1 MGMVIETKRLKIIVL
16 TQEQLEM
23 LVDNIPEFEKRLNC
37 SYQGEKIEGI
47 FKNILYEQSLKIE
60 ANSDVYLWLTFWL
73 IVKKDDNIAVGM
85 IDFKNIP
92 NENRE
97 VEIGYGLGKKH
108 EHFGYMTE
116 AVEAFCTWGKKQAS
130 VKHIIAETE
139 IDNFSSQ
146 RVLQRNGF
154 IEYFRDKT
162 IWCIWHIS
170 TAGFAEQNGRNAK
183 LNGRITFDY

>member
-1 MGMVIETKRLKIIVL
+1 MVIETKRLKIIVL

-23 LVDNIPEFEKRLNC
+23 LVD
-37 SYQGEKIEGI
+37 
-47 FKNILYEQSLKIE
+47 
-60 ANSDVYLWLTFWL
+60 
-73 IVKKDDNIAVGM
+73 
-85 IDFKNIP
+85 NIP

-162 IWCIWHIS
+162 IWW
-170 TAGFAEQNGRNAK
+170 K
-183 LNGRITFDY
+183 L

>member
-1 MGMVIETKRLKIIVL
+1 MSNKLEFERGFLGMVIETKRLKIIVL

-92 NENRE
+92 NENR
-97 VEIGYGLGKKH
+97 
-108 EHFGYMTE
+108 
-116 AVEAFCTWGKKQAS
+116 
-130 VKHIIAETE
+130 
-139 IDNFSSQ
+139 
-146 RVLQRNGF
+146 
-154 IEYFRDKT
+154 
-162 IWCIWHIS
+162 
-170 TAGFAEQNGRNAK
+170 
-183 LNGRITFDY
+183 

>member
-1 MGMVIETKRLKIIVL
+1 M
-16 TQEQLEM
+16 
-23 LVDNIPEFEKRLNC
+23 
-37 SYQGEKIEGI
+37 
-47 FKNILYEQSLKIE
+47 IL
-60 ANSDVYLWLTFWL
+60 
-73 IVKKDDNIAVGM
+73 
-85 IDFKNIP
+85 KNIP

-154 IEYFRDKT
+154 IEYLGIRQFGGNCNK
-162 IWCIWHIS
+162 S
-170 TAGFAEQNGRNAK
+170 QFGLF
-183 LNGRITFDY
+183 L